1 MSIEQQANANMQALA
16 ETRNAAISNA
26 LDQAAL
32 WRGQCILKDAQI
44 ATLQAEIVALKAKK
58 AKAEKPKE

>member
-16 ETRNAAISNA
+16 ETRNAALSNA

-32 WRGQCILKDAQI
+32 WRGQCLLKDAQI
-44 ATLQAEIVALKAKK
+44 AALQAEIVALKAK
-58 AKAEKPKE
+58 AEKPKK